1 MIIKCFLLLC
11 SPVGGKSVSS
21 PSHSAKGER
30 EVKSP
35 HPSIDKDRPD
45 HEDAPTPVSSTG
57 PSRADRLTRPRY
69 VNNLL

>member
-1 MIIKCFLLLC
+1 MLHEMLTFVLFFG

-35 HPSIDKDRPD
+35 HPSLDKDRAD

-57 PSRADRLTRPRY
+57 PSRADKLARPR
-69 VNNLL
+69 